1 MPSNPFKR
9 SQSPFEQTRDR
20 IDKARRGVAQTA
32 RGVRDGADKLA
43 SALDDSQ
50 DAHRGRSASLFA
62 AGAAALLGAA
72 YVGAKR
78 LGVASAVTKHLGDVR
93 SGVSE
98 AAGGGGDAA
107 ESDGTPPAAAADTSA
122 AGAPTSG

>member
-20 IDKARRGVAQTA
+20 IDNARRGVAQTA

-50 DAHRGRSASLFA
+50 DAHRGRSSSLFA

-78 LGVASAVTKHLGDVR
+78 LGVASAVTKRLGDVR
-93 SGVSE
+93 SGVTE

-107 ESDGTPPAAAADTSA
+107 ASDGTPPGVSAPTGA